1 MSSDVP
7 NPALIFETLNAFQRS
22 SALRGAIE
30 LGLFTAIARGRS
42 TAAEIAA
49 DCGADP
55 RAVRILCDFL
65 TVIGFLTKHDHR
77 YRVTATAAVF
87 LDRESPHYLGEMA
100 RFIHSEH
107 LVEAF
112 RDVGALVRRGAT
124 LLEGQGTV
132 TSEYEGWVEFARHM
146 APMMRGPAQFLGE
159 LAANRLADLDRPLR
173 VLDVA
178 AGHGL
183 FGIAVA
189 QRLPNASVVALD
201 WAKVLAVADENARA
215 ANLSARYE
223 LLPGDALQIDY
234 GRDYDLVLLTNFL
247 HHFDR
252 ETCVDIMRRASA
264 CLRPDGLVFTLEFV
278 PNADRVTP
286 PAAATFSFTMLG
298 TTPAG
303 DAYTFDEYA
312 DMWRSVDFQHHEM
325 LDVPQSAQRVIVSQR
340 QPRG

>member
-1 MSSDVP
+1 MSADAP

-30 LGLFTAIARGRS
+30 LGVFTAIARGHA
-42 TAAEIAA
+42 TAQEIAA
-49 DCGADP
+49 ECSADP
-55 RAVRILCDFL
+55 RAMRILCDYL
-65 TVIGFLTKHDHR
+65 TVIGFLSKNDHR
-77 YRVTATAAVF
+77 YGVTPTAALF
-87 LDRESPHYLGEMA
+87 LNHESPHYLGGMA

-112 RDVGALVRRGAT
+112 RDVGALVRRGST
-124 LLEGQGTV
+124 LLAEQGTV

-159 LAANRLADLDRPLR
+159 LAVERFAGVDRPLR

-183 FGIAVA
+183 FGITVA
-189 QRLPNASVVALD
+189 QRLPQASVVALD
-201 WAKVLAVADENARA
+201 WGKVLAVADENARA
-215 ANLSARYE
+215 AQISDRYQ
-223 LLPGDALQIDY
+223 LLPGDALQIEY
-234 GRDYDLVLLTNFL
+234 GQDFDLVLLTNFL

-252 ETCVDIMRRASA
+252 ATCIDIMRRASA
-264 CLRPDGLVFTLEFV
+264 CLRPDGVVFTLEFV

-312 DMWRSVDFQHHEM
+312 DMWRAVDFQHHTL
-325 LDVPQSAQRVIVSQR
+325 LDVPQSAQRVIVSKR
-340 QPRG
+340 Q